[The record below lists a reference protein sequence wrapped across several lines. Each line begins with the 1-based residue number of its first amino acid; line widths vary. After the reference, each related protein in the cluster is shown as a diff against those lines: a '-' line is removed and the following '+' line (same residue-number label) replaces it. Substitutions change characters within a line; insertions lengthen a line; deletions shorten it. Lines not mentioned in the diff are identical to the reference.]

1 MRLATLPLA
10 AHNSPRKRRRKST
23 HGIPGV
29 RAGQG
34 RGHNKFQGCLPN
46 KVGTTG
52 LFDTP
57 EEANAALELLK
68 MEKRAAEQKLPV
80 GELTRLLQ
88 PTQQA
93 LPALPTLA
101 APWAWHMPCVR
112 IGRGMWPLPVG
123 SNPNAH
129 GCEVVV
135 AQPLRA

>member
-1 MRLATLPLA
+1 MRLATRPLSV
-10 AHNSPRKRRRKST
+10 HNSPRKRRRKSS
-23 HGIPGV
+23 HGYPGV

-34 RGHNKFQGCLPN
+34 RGRDKYQGCLPG
-46 KVGTTG
+46 KKGTTG

-57 EEANAALELLK
+57 EEAAAALELLK
-68 MEKRAAEQKLPV
+68 QEKRAAEQKAPV

-88 PTQQA
+88 PA
-93 LPALPTLA
+93 LSALPTLPALA
-101 APWAWHMPCVR
+101 APRQIIMPRVS
-112 IGRGMWPLPVG
+112 IGRAMWPLPVG

>member
-88 PTQQA
+88 PAQ
-93 LPALPTLA
+93 LPALPTLPA
-101 APWAWHMPCVR
+101 APWQIMPCVS
-112 IGRGMWPLPVG
+112 IGRAMWPLPVG

-135 AQPLRA
+135 ARPLRA